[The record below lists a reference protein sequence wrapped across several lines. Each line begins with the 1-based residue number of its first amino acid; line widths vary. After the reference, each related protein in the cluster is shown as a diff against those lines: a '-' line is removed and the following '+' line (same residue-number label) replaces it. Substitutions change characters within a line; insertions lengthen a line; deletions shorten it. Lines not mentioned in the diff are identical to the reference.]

1 MFAKHLVGN
10 RLLNERIS
18 FDFAK
23 QFPPHVESK
32 VKNEFNVQSRL
43 RILTE
48 LDNQIEILAS
58 SEAAHILVIFEG

>member
-1 MFAKHLVGN
+1 MSN
-10 RLLNERIS
+10 S
-18 FDFAK
+18 FRGRVCETSRWQSTDFAK
-23 QFPPHVESK
+23 QFPPHVEPK